1 MVFKKWRKSTAERV
15 QNYLRRRPHRSFRL
29 TKRRDYKRA
38 LRLPGY
44 FAFTLYVTGVL
55 WREKSTFLLL
65 GLTFFVLMIVFG
77 MIGSQDIYDQLRRLL
92 DETSS
97 DELFNGP
104 AGEVGK
110 AGMILF
116 TTLTSGLNG
125 NVDTGQTLL
134 AGFLGVYVWLT
145 VVWLLRHMLAN
156 KKVKLRDGLYGA
168 GAPLLPTMLM
178 FFVVMIQLLPG
189 AIVAI
194 VATSAWQ
201 SGFIDGGAPAMAASI
216 GLVLVAVLSL
226 YWVTSTLIALVVVT
240 LPGIYPFRAL
250 TIAGDLVIGRRLRLL
265 YRLLWMILVVLSW
278 WVVVM
283 IPVILLDG
291 WIKSLVTSIDWLP
304 IVPAALLMMSTATVT
319 WTAAYVYL
327 LYRKVVDD
335 DAAPA

>member
-1 MVFKKWRKSTAERV
+1 MVLKKWRQRTVERV

-29 TKRRDYKRA
+29 TRRRDYKRA

-55 WREKSTFLLL
+55 WREKATFLLL

-77 MIGSQDIYDQLRRLL
+77 MIGSQDIYDQLRTLL
-92 DETSS
+92 NETSS
-97 DELFNGP
+97 DELFSGP

-134 AGFLGVYVWLT
+134 AGFLGLYVWLT
-145 VVWLLRHMLAN
+145 VVWLLRHMLAD
-156 KKVKLRDGLYGA
+156 KKVKLRDGLYSA

-178 FFVVMIQLLPG
+178 FFVLMLQLLPG

-216 GLVLVAVLSL
+216 GLVLVIVLSL

-250 TIAGDLVIGRRLRLL
+250 TVAGDLVIGRRLRLL
-265 YRLLWMILVVLSW
+265 YRLLWMMLVVLSW

-283 IPVILLDG
+283 IPIILLDG
-291 WIKSLVTSIDWLP
+291 WIKGLVPAIDWLP
-304 IVPAALLMMSTATVT
+304 IVPATLLLMSAATII

>member
-1 MVFKKWRKSTAERV
+1 MVLKKWRQRTVERV

-29 TKRRDYKRA
+29 TRRRDYKRA

-55 WREKSTFLLL
+55 WREKATFLLL

-77 MIGSQDIYDQLRRLL
+77 MIGSQDIYDQLRTLL
-92 DETSS
+92 NETSS
-97 DELFNGP
+97 DELFSGP

-134 AGFLGVYVWLT
+134 AGFLGLYVWLT
-145 VVWLLRHMLAN
+145 VVWLLRHMLAD
-156 KKVKLRDGLYGA
+156 KKVKLRDGLYSA

-178 FFVVMIQLLPG
+178 FFVLMLQLLPG

-216 GLVLVAVLSL
+216 GLVLVIVLSL

-250 TIAGDLVIGRRLRLL
+250 TVAGDLVVGRRLRLL
-265 YRLLWMILVVLSW
+265 YRLLWMMLVVLSW

-283 IPVILLDG
+283 IPIILLDG
-291 WIKSLVTSIDWLP
+291 WIKGLVPAIDWLP
-304 IVPAALLMMSTATVT
+304 IVPATLLLMSAATII